1 MCDRLY
7 LQSVLINVNHR
18 MGKLMAQAAAR
29 FRAAAI
35 EAFAEQGYGA
45 TSTRD
50 IANRLGLS
58 TAAMYPHYKSKES
71 LLYAISL
78 DGHQS
83 ALHELERTDQPQIAP
98 PDRLRLVVSAFTCWQ
113 ANNSVLAR
121 VLQYEIRSLTPEHYK
136 DVATLRRATSAVI
149 GTIIETGSISGDFT
163 VTDTDGVLLA
173 ISSLCVDVCRWFPS
187 RTHSD
192 PDLLG
197 ELYAD
202 IALRIVT

>member
-1 MCDRLY
+1 
-7 LQSVLINVNHR
+7 
-18 MGKLMAQAAAR
+18 MAQAAAR

-35 EAFAEQGYGA
+35 EAFAERGYGA

-83 ALHELERTDQPQIAP
+83 ALHELERADRPQIAP
-98 PDRLRLVVSAFTCWQ
+98 PERLRLVVSAFTRWQ
-113 ANNSVLAR
+113 ANNSALAR

-136 DVATLRRATSAVI
+136 DVARLRRATSAVI
-149 GTIIETGSISGDFT
+149 ETIIETGSISGDFT
-163 VTDTDGVLLA
+163 VTDTDAALLA

-197 ELYAD
+197 ELYAE